1 MRLRLAS
8 AAVNPAFARA
18 TTPSGSPADLAAVE
32 APALEALQRGD
43 RRAALTQVMRLYG
56 DAIYRHCYGTLLD
69 ADLAADVHQ
78 TVFVEAWRDLA
89 RFSGRSSFKTW
100 LFAIARHRCLDALK
114 IGKRRR
120 ARFTADEDAPEPA
133 DAAPDAEASLAER
146 SMLPPLERCL
156 DTLRPESR
164 TAVLLRF
171 QEAMSY
177 EEMGQATGE
186 LAGSLQARVARAMPV
201 LRKCL
206 EAAGVTL

>member
-1 MRLRLAS
+1 
-8 AAVNPAFARA
+8 VTPTEDNP
-18 TTPSGSPADLAAVE
+18 TTPSRASSDPGTAEQAVLAL
-32 APALEALQRGD
+32 LERDD
-43 RRAALTQVMRLYG
+43 RRGALTALMRLYG

-78 TVFVEAWRDLA
+78 TVFVEAWRDLP

-114 IGKRRR
+114 IGRRR
-120 ARFTADEDAPEPA
+120 RSRFTTDDDAPEPA
-133 DAAPDAEASLAER
+133 DPARDAETDLAAR
-146 SMLPPLERCL
+146 SMLPPLENCL
-156 DTLRPESR
+156 GGLRAESR

-171 QEAMSY
+171 QESMSY
-177 EEMGQATGE
+177 EDMGKLTGE

-206 EAAGVTL
+206 EAAGVSL